1 MAKVVGVT
9 EARANLKEILDT
21 VREGEACILARG
33 SRPEAVLIPYEDFL
47 RLEEAKRGDWNRR
60 FDAAVKRSHAIFTDW
75 LKKQGVRA
83 KKLKEVD
90 LERIVRDA

>member
-21 VREGEACILARG
+21 VKEGEACILARG

-60 FDAAVKRSHAIFTDW
+60 FDAAVKRSHGLFKEW
-75 LKKQGVRA
+75 LRKQGVRA
-83 KKLKEVD
+83 KRRKEAN